1 MDKFYSTCIIPLIL
15 SLMITFIDIDNSGTI
30 DAEDFRMIKEKL
42 DLNNDGVVDFKDL
55 KFYFDQRIE
64 TLKKAFSRIF
74 E

>member
-1 MDKFYSTCIIPLIL
+1 
-15 SLMITFIDIDNSGTI
+15 MITFVDIDNSGTI